1 MIRRFILSAVIAA
14 MPFAA
19 SAQEKTVPTSRP
31 QAVLSFAPVVKQVAP
46 AVVNIYTKKVVQQ
59 RVNPLFDDPFFRRFF
74 GDQGIPGMSRE
85 QVQNSLGSGVIVRAT
100 GVVVTNN
107 HVVGDAD
114 EIRVVL
120 NDKREYAAKV
130 LGKDDRSDLA
140 VLQLQGV
147 KENLPALDLSDSDNI
162 EVGDMVLAIG
172 NPFGV
177 GQTVTSGIVSALGRS
192 SVELAGYRSFIQTD
206 AAINPGNSGGPLI
219 TSDGRLIGVNT
230 AIYSQSGGSIGIGF
244 AIPSNMARTV
254 LASILKQGKVVHAW
268 FGATGKTVTADLAK
282 NLGLPRP
289 QGVVITRVAA
299 NSPAARAGIKSGDV
313 VRKVNGHAAGEVE
326 ELQYLL
332 ASMPIGTTTTLDI
345 TRDGVEQSVRMT
357 LEGPP
362 EIPARTP
369 TILQGHQPL
378 QGVTVANLNPA
389 FAEELGRSYNEPEVV
404 ITKISPNTYAAQ
416 VGTQPG
422 DVILAVN
429 KTDIKTVQDL
439 VDALKVPVESWTIT
453 LNRGGQTL
461 QFTVGG

>member
-1 MIRRFILSAVIAA
+1 VIRTLILFALLLAV
-14 MPFAA
+14 PLSA
-19 SAQEKTVPTSRP
+19 SAQEKAVPTSRP
-31 QAVLSFAPVVKQVAP
+31 QATLSFAPVVKQAAP
-46 AVVNIYTKKVVQQ
+46 AVVNIYTKTVVKQ
-59 RVNPLFDDPFFRRFF
+59 RVNPLFDDPFFRQFF
-74 GDQGIPGMSRE
+74 GGQGIPGMSRE
-85 QVQNSLGSGVIVRAT
+85 QVQNSLGSGVIVRSG

-107 HVVGDAD
+107 HVVGGAD

-130 LGKDDRSDLA
+130 LGTDERSDIA

-147 KENLPALDLSDSDNI
+147 KEPLPAMDLADSDTV

-177 GQTVTSGIVSALGRS
+177 GQTVTFGIVSALARS
-192 SVELAGYRSFIQTD
+192 TVEVGSYRSFIQTD

-230 AIYSQSGGSIGIGF
+230 AIYSQSGGSVGIGF
-244 AIPSNMARTV
+244 AIPSNMARNV
-254 LASILKQGKVVHAW
+254 LAGILKQGKVVHAW

-299 NSPAARAGIKSGDV
+299 DSPAARAGLKSGDV
-313 VRKVNGHAAGEVE
+313 VRKVNGHAAEDAE
-326 ELQYLL
+326 QLQYLL
-332 ASMPIGTTTTLDI
+332 ATLPVGTTATLDI
-345 TRDGVEQSVRMT
+345 TRDSAEQSLRLA

-362 EIPARTP
+362 EIPARQP
-369 TILQGHQPL
+369 TVLQGHQPL
-378 QGVTVANLNPA
+378 AGVTVANLNPA
-389 FAEELGRSYNEPEVV
+389 LADELGLSFQEPEVI
-404 ITKISPNTYAAQ
+404 ITKIAGNTYAAQ
-416 VGTQPG
+416 VGAQPG
-422 DVILAVN
+422 DIVLAVN
-429 KTDIKTVQDL
+429 QTDVKSVQEL
-439 VDALKVPVESWTIT
+439 VDALKIPTQSWTIT